1 VDDNEAGRLRWER
14 RWEWPLTV
22 VAVVFLGAYAWP
34 ILEPDLHKSVRRS
47 LSWVV
52 WITWGLFIVDYAVR
66 WRLSVNRRRFL
77 RSNVFDLG
85 IIVLPF
91 LRPLRALRL
100 LTLLGVLNRRV
111 ASSLRG
117 RVAVY
122 VVGATSLVIFCAAL
136 AGLDAERQNPEANI
150 QTFGDAVWWAAT
162 TVTTVGYGDR
172 YPTTGEG
179 RVVASLLMIGG
190 IALLGVVT
198 ATLASWLLDRVRE
211 LEETSQAATRQ
222 DIQAL
227 SQQLAELQAEVRG
240 LRPSAGKN
248 P

>member
-1 VDDNEAGRLRWER
+1 VEETEEARLKWER
-14 RWEWPLTV
+14 RWEWPLTI

-34 ILEPDLHKSVRRS
+34 ILEPDLNASVRRS
-47 LSWVV
+47 LAWIAWTTWV
-52 WITWGLFIVDYAVR
+52 LFVIDYAVR
-66 WRLSVNRRRFL
+66 WRISVDRSRFL
-77 RSNVFDLG
+77 RSSTFDLG
-85 IIVLPF
+85 VMVLPF
-91 LRPLRALRL
+91 LRPLRVLRL

-117 RVAVY
+117 RVVVY

-136 AGLDAERQNPEANI
+136 AALDAERHNPEANI

-179 RVVASLLMIGG
+179 RLVGGLLMIGG

-211 LEETSQAATRQ
+211 VEEAGQAATRH
-222 DIQAL
+222 DIEVL
-227 SQQLAELQAEVRG
+227 SNQLAELRSE
-240 LRPSAGKN
+240 LRDLHQRAP
-248 P
+248 